1 MGTGNLHRAI
11 GIGEYLD
18 KTSIEKA
25 KVRAMAT
32 GRTLNRLSIK
42 TLTLNGF
49 VVDADPIL
57 LWFDPKMLRC
67 INFRDNCVDAGFYL
81 CRPMRKVEVKFPTE
95 IEERAVTVRRV
106 DVRKELR
113 IVELRDGKKVTEAP
127 YSGREG
133 HDIGSGN
140 GNSVHGAESRD
151 FEREMGE
158 FKLDSHEKEGIRT
171 TTVVEAKN
179 MPAYAH
185 DNEEGGSYAYY
196 SNVFVSIPQSTQLV
210 FEIDTDCWNS
220 SSSAPFN
227 KHARCCIP

>member
-1 MGTGNLHRAI
+1 MGTGNLHRTI

-95 IEERAVTVRRV
+95 IEEKAVTVRKV
-106 DVRKELR
+106 DVRRELK
-113 IVELRDGKKVTEAP
+113 IVELRGGKKVSEAP
-127 YSGREG
+127 YPGREC
-133 HDIGSGN
+133 HSLGSGD
-140 GNSVHGAESRD
+140 GDDTQKTESR
-151 FEREMGE
+151 EIEQRMGDMM
-158 FKLDSHEKEGIRT
+158 LDSPEKEGIRT
-171 TTVVEAKN
+171 NTVVEIEN
-179 MPAYAH
+179 IPAY
-185 DNEEGGSYAYY
+185 DYNGDGGSYAYY
-196 SNVFVSIPQSTQLV
+196 RNVFVSISPEHS
-210 FEIDTDCWNS
+210 DYD
-220 SSSAPFN
+220 
-227 KHARCCIP
+227 

>member
-1 MGTGNLHRAI
+1 MGTGNLHRTI

-95 IEERAVTVRRV
+95 IEKAVTMRKV
-106 DVRKELR
+106 DVRKELK
-113 IVELRDGKKVTEAP
+113 IVELRDGKKVSEAL
-127 YSGREG
+127 YSGR
-133 HDIGSGN
+133 GSRGLSS
-140 GNSVHGAESRD
+140 GDGDDTQSTESR
-151 FEREMGE
+151 EIEQKMGDMT
-158 FKLDSHEKEGIRT
+158 LDSSEKEGIRT
-171 TTVVEAKN
+171 TTVVEIEN
-179 MPAYAH
+179 MPAY
-185 DNEEGGSYAYY
+185 DYNEDDGSYAYY
-196 SNVFVSIPQSTQLV
+196 RHVFVSIPGLNLWL
-210 FEIDTDCWNS
+210 D
-220 SSSAPFN
+220 
-227 KHARCCIP
+227 

>member
-1 MGTGNLHRAI
+1 MGTGNLHRTI

-95 IEERAVTVRRV
+95 IEEKAVTVRKV
-106 DVRKELR
+106 DVRKELK
-113 IVELRDGKKVTEAP
+113 IVELRGGKKVSEAP
-127 YSGREG
+127 YSGRESHG
-133 HDIGSGN
+133 LGSGD
-140 GNSVHGAESRD
+140 GDDSQQEKTEGRD
-151 FEREMGE
+151 VDQKLGE
-158 FKLDSHEKEGIRT
+158 VTLDSPEKEGIRT
-171 TTVVEAKN
+171 TTVVEIEN
-179 MPAYAH
+179 MPAY
-185 DNEEGGSYAYY
+185 DYNGDGGSYAYY
-196 SNVFVSIPQSTQLV
+196 RNVFVSIPGL
-210 FEIDTDCWNS
+210 NL
-220 SSSAPFN
+220 
-227 KHARCCIP
+227 

>member
-1 MGTGNLHRAI
+1 MGTGNLHRTI

-95 IEERAVTVRRV
+95 IEEKAVTVRKV
-106 DVRKELR
+106 DVRRELK
-113 IVELRDGKKVTEAP
+113 IVELRGGKKVSEAP
-127 YSGREG
+127 YPGRES
-133 HDIGSGN
+133 HSLGSGD
-140 GNSVHGAESRD
+140 GDDTQKTESR
-151 FEREMGE
+151 EIEQRMGDMT
-158 FKLDSHEKEGIRT
+158 LDSPEKEGIRT
-171 TTVVEAKN
+171 NTVVEIEN
-179 MPAYAH
+179 IPAY
-185 DNEEGGSYAYY
+185 DYNGDGGSYAYY
-196 SNVFVSIPQSTQLV
+196 RNVFVSISPEHS
-210 FEIDTDCWNS
+210 DYD
-220 SSSAPFN
+220 
-227 KHARCCIP
+227 

>member
-1 MGTGNLHRAI
+1 MGTGNLHRTI

-95 IEERAVTVRRV
+95 IEKAVTMRKV
-106 DVRKELR
+106 DVRKELK
-113 IVELRDGKKVTEAP
+113 IVELRDGKKVSEAL
-127 YSGREG
+127 YSGR
-133 HDIGSGN
+133 GSRGLSS
-140 GNSVHGAESRD
+140 GDGDDTQSTESREIEQKMSD
-151 FEREMGE
+151 MT
-158 FKLDSHEKEGIRT
+158 LDSSEKEGIRT
-171 TTVVEAKN
+171 TTVVEIEN
-179 MPAYAH
+179 MPAY
-185 DNEEGGSYAYY
+185 DYNEDDGSYAYY
-196 SNVFVSIPQSTQLV
+196 RHVFVSIPGLNLWL
-210 FEIDTDCWNS
+210 D
-220 SSSAPFN
+220 
-227 KHARCCIP
+227 